1 MQLEHDKSC
10 LWEGC
15 EVANPHVQEVDE
27 TCAPGHNQYVQPGH
41 LVDARQQIEVDN
53 DDERGKAGYWGSPKI
68 GRMPSPM
75 VENLPSIVIEWEEA
89 DEEDD
94 DWVKHGLCF
103 HPEEVLRI
111 KVLSSLPNVVKLR
124 QKRVEFRCSVAF
136 SGIF

>member
-15 EVANPHVQEVDE
+15 VVANPHVQEVDE
-27 TCAPGHNQYVQPGH
+27 TGTPGHNQYVQPGH

-53 DDERGKAGYWGSPKI
+53 HDERGKASYWGSPKI
-68 GRMPSPM
+68 SCLTSSMIK
-75 VENLPSIVIEWEEA
+75 NLPSVVIEREEA
-89 DEEDD
+89 DEKDD
-94 DWVKHGLCF
+94 GWVKHGLCF

-111 KVLSSLPNVVKLR
+111 KVLSALSYVVKLR
-124 QKRVEFRCSVAF
+124 QELVEFRCPVAF